1 MAITTTAS
9 DLQKFAEVAYT
20 PKTIQSGALK
30 DAPLTAFLPKQKSGG
45 LNVTTRL
52 LLRESGGQAPTLS
65 AAITDENDP
74 GAEQVVLAWKKFYT
88 SYSLDNDA
96 IEQSEKNA
104 AIQALRLMM
113 DSTLRRH
120 GDKLETVMWGTG
132 EGYIG
137 KIATGGISGN
147 VVTLTNP
154 NDVFNF
160 EVNMTCV
167 FDDNSSGASLRAG
180 STTVSSIQYAAGTI
194 TFANLGSITGE
205 AAGDFI
211 FQSGFENSA
220 GPIGIRAWLTDV
232 ASSGD
237 AFGTGSFDRYPYGE
251 RAAGWKYAASAGETN
266 HEALI
271 HGLSYGKQF
280 HGRPDVVFGS
290 TQRVAKLIVELRNR
304 VEYDGM
310 VDGNLKLSFRGV
322 KLAGPQGDVTVVA
335 AQKCPNDTWFA
346 LERQS
351 WMVHFVGDAL
361 VRSPFQ
367 SGKKIVDSESED
379 GIRGRWKTS
388 CVLTCHMPGHNGR
401 ITMAD

>member
-30 DAPLTAFLPKQKSGG
+30 DTPLTAYLPKQSSGG

-52 LLRESGGQAPTLS
+52 LLRESGGQAPTLA
-65 AAITDENDP
+65 AAITAENDP
-74 GAEQVVLAWKKFYT
+74 GAEQVVLSWKKFYT

-96 IEQSEKNA
+96 IEQSDKNA
-104 AIQALRLMM
+104 AVEALRLMM

-120 GDKLETVMWGTG
+120 GDKLETALWGDG
-132 EGYIG
+132 SGAIG
-137 KIATGGISGN
+137 RIATGGISGN
-147 VVTLTNP
+147 VATLTNP

-160 EVNMTCV
+160 EVGMTLV
-167 FDDNSSGASLRAG
+167 FDDTATGASLRAG
-180 STTVSSIQYAAGTI
+180 STTVASIQYAAGTV
-194 TFANLGSITGE
+194 TVANFGSITGE
-205 AAGDFI
+205 AAGDYI
-211 FQSGFENSA
+211 FESGFENA
-220 GPIGIRAWLTDV
+220 GGPIGIRAWLTDV

-237 AFGTGSFDRYPYGE
+237 AFGSTSFDRYPYGE
-251 RAAGWKYAASAGETN
+251 RAAGWKYSASAGETN
-266 HEALI
+266 REAI
-271 HGLSYGKQF
+271 IRGLSYGKQF

-290 TQRVAKLIVELRNR
+290 VNRVASLIVELQNR

-310 VDGNLKLSFRGV
+310 TDGNLKLNFRGV
-322 KLAGPQGDVTVVA
+322 KLAGPQGDVLVMA

-346 LERQS
+346 LERAS
-351 WMVHFVGDAL
+351 WKIHHVGGDL

-379 GIRGRWKTS
+379 GIRGRWKS
-388 CVLTCHMPGHNGR
+388 SYVLTNHMPGHNGR
-401 ITMAD
+401 IVMQ